1 MIKQMKNTL
10 ALLTLLLL
18 GLNVVQAQH
27 NTKIHV
33 AINGTDSGSI
43 GNQNAPFRKIQSA
56 IGYALNGDTIVV
68 HPGRYKENL
77 LVDGKNIYIYSEF
90 QNVKDSTLLKNTIID
105 GDSSANAFILKN
117 FNGEVN
123 GFTIERGLSNYG
135 AGLYVFSGNNPII
148 RNCIIQKNVGTG
160 DICGHGVVLK
170 ANNGLLEN
178 CIIRNNWGRKHTVIV
193 TGQSIFRNSNV
204 YNNTAWEESNVVI
217 SSPSSIYNVL
227 IHHNVGGGLKVW
239 PGGDTAKIFNLTIAF
254 NTQFGIWVWGLNTTN
269 NTTSKISNSI
279 IYGNTTNNIILTQ
292 SGAPA
297 QTRLEIDNCIV
308 QGGAAGIVTN
318 AYNLLQYGNN
328 NINANPNF
336 ISDWDL
342 HLNKTSPAIGKGKN
356 VVSFSNFSHTIF
368 PFDYDGNP
376 RPNPVGS
383 TPDIGAYENIL
394 GTPIDTSCN
403 YIFTTMPTNAS
414 KPKGVSHI
422 FNSFHNGN
430 YSYQWQ
436 ADAAGLGWQNVSN
449 MNQYSGANGNN
460 LTVNNISVSNHNQ
473 RFRVIAF
480 KTGCADTSN
489 VANLQ
494 VTDTCLTSVTD
505 TLIIQT
511 TVGLPTPNIT
521 NTLLI
526 YPNPAKDRI
535 TIDNGNYTVMA
546 GYSIKIENSL
556 GQQVFNSAI
565 TQAQFNIDLSTWTG
579 KGIYYVR
586 VLDTQGNVV
595 IIRKILLQ

>member
-1 MIKQMKNTL
+1 MKKFIIL
-10 ALLTLLLL
+10 IVSIFWL
-18 GLNVVQAQH
+18 GAIAAIAQH

-33 AINGTDSGSI
+33 AINGKDSGSI

-56 IGYALNGDTIVV
+56 INYALDGDTIIV

-77 LVDGKNIYIYSEF
+77 LVDAKDIYLYSEF
-90 QNVKDSTLLKNTIID
+90 QSNKDSSLLYNTIMD
-105 GDSSANAFILKN
+105 GDSMANTLILRD
-117 FNGEVN
+117 FNGELN

-135 AGLYVFSGNNPII
+135 AGLYVISSNNPII

-160 DICGHGVVLK
+160 DICGHGVVLD
-170 ANNGLLEN
+170 ATNGLLEN
-178 CIIRNNWGRKHTVIV
+178 CIVRKNWGRKWTVIV
-193 TGQSIFRNSNV
+193 AGYSTFRNSNI
-204 YNNTAWEESNVVI
+204 YDNIAWEASNFVVI
-217 SSPSSIYNVL
+217 GPVNIYNLL
-227 IHHNVGGGLKVW
+227 IHHNVGGGMEIRYINS
-239 PGGDTAKIFNLTIAF
+239 PDTAKIRNITIANNSLF
-254 NTQFGIWVWGLNTTN
+254 GLNITN
-269 NTTSKISNSI
+269 SFARISNSI
-279 IYGNTTNNIILTQ
+279 IHGNDSKNILLDNTNAPNKTQ
-292 SGAPA
+292 
-297 QTRLEIDNCIV
+297 LEIDYCIV
-308 QGGAAGIVTN
+308 GGGADSVQTN
-318 AYNLLQYGNN
+318 VYRVLTYGTH
-328 NINANPNF
+328 NINALPRF
-336 ISDWDL
+336 KSAWDL
-342 HLNKTSPAIGKGKN
+342 HLDNTSPAIGKGKN
-356 VVSFSNFSHTIF
+356 VVTFSNFSHTIF

-403 YIFTTMPTNAS
+403 YIFTTMPISAF
-414 KPKGVSHI
+414 KPNGASHI

-436 ADAAGLGWQNVSN
+436 ADAAGLGWQNVRN
-449 MNQYSGANGNN
+449 FNQYSGANTNN
-460 LTVNNISVSNHNQ
+460 LNVNNVSVSNHNQ

-494 VTDTCLTSVTD
+494 VADTCLTTVTD
-505 TLIIQT
+505 TLIIKT
-511 TVGLPTPNIT
+511 TVGLPTPTTT

-579 KGIYYVR
+579 KGIYFVR

-595 IIRKILLQ
+595 TTRKILLQ

>member
-1 MIKQMKNTL
+1 MKNCL
-10 ALLTLLLL
+10 ALITLFLFGFNL
-18 GLNVVQAQH
+18 VYAQH

-33 AINGTDSGSI
+33 AINGNDSGSI
-43 GNQNAPFRKIQSA
+43 GNQSAPFRKIQTA
-56 IGYALNGDTIVV
+56 INYALSGDTIIV

-77 LVDGKNIYIYSEF
+77 LVDGKNIFIYSEF
-90 QNVKDSTLLKNTIID
+90 QGTKDSTLLKNTIID

-123 GFTIERGLSNYG
+123 GFTVERGLSNYG
-135 AGLYVFSGNNPII
+135 AGLYVFSGNTPII

-160 DICGHGVVLK
+160 DICGHGVVL
-170 ANNGLLEN
+170 NSINGILEN
-178 CIIRNNWGRKHTVIV
+178 CIIRDNWGRKHTVILS
-193 TGQSIFRNSNV
+193 GQSIFRNSNV

-217 SSPSSIYNVL
+217 SSSSSIYNVL
-227 IHHNVGGGLKVW
+227 IHHNIGGGLKVW

-254 NTQFGIWVWGLNTTN
+254 NTQFGIWVWGLNTSN

-279 IYGNTTNNIILTQ
+279 IYGNTENNIRLTQ

-297 QTRLEIDNCIV
+297 QTRLEINNCIV

-318 AYNLLQYGNN
+318 AYNILQYSNN
-328 NINANPNF
+328 NIDANPDF
-336 ISDWDL
+336 ISDWDF

-356 VVSFSNFSHTIF
+356 VVTFSNFSHTVF

-376 RPNPVGS
+376 RPNPIGS
-383 TPDIGAYENIL
+383 TPDIGAYENVL

-403 YIFTTMPTNAS
+403 YVFTTMPISAS
-414 KPKGVSHI
+414 KPKGSSHI
-422 FNSFHNGN
+422 FNSLHNGN

-449 MNQYSGANGNN
+449 MNHYSGANTNN
-460 LTVNNISVSNHNQ
+460 LNVNNVSVSNHNQ

-480 KTGCADTSN
+480 KTGCADTSDIALLK
-489 VANLQ
+489 VA
-494 VTDTCLTSVTD
+494 DTCLTTVTD

-511 TVGLPTPNIT
+511 TVGLPIPNIA

-535 TIDNGNYTVMA
+535 TIDNGNFSVMN

-586 VLDTQGNVV
+586 LLDASGNVV
-595 IIRKILLQ
+595 TTRKILLQ